1 MNAGKIK
8 QAMTDHKNSVIVA
21 STIALIA
28 IACVFAVYL
37 RLYTSKELWYEMFAA
52 IIGVIITAII
62 TMILLV
68 GQTDSDEKREKKGKV
83 FEEKL
88 RIYQEYL
95 NTLYDVIKDGRNT
108 NEEKLKLA
116 FKTSSIAI
124 HCAPE
129 RISRISKNV
138 NNIFKLAINSN
149 GNALENLGNNSWKEL
164 LDELFQI
171 MDEFRMDLYQ
181 DFKEKSQPKDRT
193 IMLDNFTKAF
203 SNDKDD
209 MALPTNIV
217 NELNNSEQKV
227 EVDIADWENKLNEGR
242 KLKWKLDNYL
252 KERGGFMFVL
262 PDTNTESFVDVG
274 WYEGHYYIQASYL
287 RDPNFAKALKSKYGG
302 KRRYGTW
309 WKYLE
314 NEYYNIPEED
324 LYDYFCKDEGLR
336 KYLFDWV
343 ENLMDIIE
351 REHKVMQWLDEVGPC
366 ENWTMFVWEWNTL
379 ACDYNNEEFGKPY
392 FDVKR
397 NVKNGKI
404 IIELSNRT
412 EQPQLVKH
420 LIQNL
425 EDYSSLI
432 LDNDG
437 NCVLE
442 ELDENVCNV
451 PQKVKEWME
460 RIEKGTKGKREQLK

>member
-1 MNAGKIK
+1 MSTGKMKKIL
-8 QAMTDHKNSVIVA
+8 ADHKNAVIIA
-21 STIALIA
+21 STIALIV
-28 IACVFAVYL
+28 IACTFAVYL
-37 RLYTSKELWYEMFAA
+37 RLYTGKELWYEMFAA

-62 TMILLV
+62 TMMLLI
-68 GQTDSDEKREKKGKV
+68 GQTDSDEKREKKGKE

-116 FKTSSIAI
+116 FKTSSVAM

-129 RISRISKNV
+129 RVSKISERVKR
-138 NNIFKLAINSN
+138 IFKLAINSN
-149 GNALENLGNNSWKEL
+149 GNALENLGNADWKEL
-164 LDELFQI
+164 LNQLFQI
-171 MDEFRMDLYQ
+171 MDEFRADLYQ
-181 DFKEKSQPKDRT
+181 DFKEKIQPDRT
-193 IMLDNFTKAF
+193 TMLENFTEAF
-203 SNDKDD
+203 SHAKDD
-209 MALPTNIV
+209 DVALPTNIV
-217 NELNNSEQKV
+217 DESNNSEPKV
-227 EVDIADWENKLNEGR
+227 EVDITDWENKLNEGR

-287 RDPNFAKALKSKYGG
+287 RDPNFAKALKSEYGG
-302 KRRYGTW
+302 RRRYGTW

-314 NEYYNIPEED
+314 NEYYNIPEGG

-343 ENLMDIIE
+343 KRLMGIVE
-351 REHKVMQWLDEVGPC
+351 REHIIIQWLDEVGPC
-366 ENWTMFVWEWNTL
+366 ENWTMFVWEWDTL
-379 ACDYNNEEFGKPY
+379 ACDYENEKFGKPY

-397 NVKNGKI
+397 DAKSGKI

-412 EQPQLVKH
+412 EQPQLVSQ
-420 LIQNL
+420 LVQNL
-425 EDYSSLI
+425 EGGSNLTV
-432 LDNDG
+432 DNNG

-442 ELDENVCNV
+442 ELDENVSNV
-451 PQKVKEWME
+451 PQKVKEWMGK
-460 RIEKGTKGKREQLK
+460 IEKGAKRKEND